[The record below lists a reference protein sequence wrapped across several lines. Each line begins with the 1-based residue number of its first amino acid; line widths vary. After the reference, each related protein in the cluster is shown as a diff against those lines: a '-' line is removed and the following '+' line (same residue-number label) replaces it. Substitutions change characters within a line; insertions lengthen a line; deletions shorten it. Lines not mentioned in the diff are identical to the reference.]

1 MTEPQNTPINQDSKD
16 SKSMATPVKN
26 SAVTKASKPDNTKP
40 TAIKANETDEQE
52 RTLDTPST
60 PSTPH
65 PVFIEV
71 NERCLISAEQLK
83 RYTNPDELPTD
94 TRTAPDLD
102 VGFGQQR
109 ALKALQTALHI
120 HASGYH
126 VFAAGEN
133 GLGKRTVISRLLQR
147 IAADAPTPDDWVY
160 VHNFTD
166 PRTPQALRLPAGQGQ
181 ILQQQVNQLWQ
192 QA

>member
-1 MTEPQNTPINQDSKD
+1 KLYKTKQKSINKKKQKSYHLIKKINKITMTEQQNTLINQDKKD
-16 SKSMATPVKN
+16 RKSMATPIKK

-40 TAIKANETDEQE
+40 TAIKAKETDEQE
-52 RTLDTPST
+52 RTLDT

-102 VGFGQQR
+102 R
-109 ALKALQTALHI
+109 
-120 HASGYH
+120 S
-126 VFAAGEN
+126 
-133 GLGKRTVISRLLQR
+133 
-147 IAADAPTPDDWVY
+147 
-160 VHNFTD
+160 
-166 PRTPQALRLPAGQGQ
+166 
-181 ILQQQVNQLWQ
+181 
-192 QA
+192 